1 MGNPSSRWKPQ
12 ELTAAEK
19 RNVEMGPGGWVRNP
33 VAATGNLGSG
43 ADPEV
48 IVAFRG
54 TASIQG
60 WISSFRWA
68 SSVFSEA
75 TPTAITVTAYCSENV
90 TVVGSPTITVTNT
103 KAGSGTAT
111 TLTATFTSLHANGHR
126 MYFVTAVPSANQLK
140 EDDVLY
146 IGANALAL
154 AGGTIKDYG
163 TTTNTIITSAADVG
177 YRGSVNRGG
186 NATTGGVATT
196 NPMLGARY
204 LVAA

>member
-111 TLTATFTSLHANGHR
+111 TITCTYASGTTTDALVFTS
-126 MYFVTAVPSANQLK
+126 AVPSANHIK
-140 EDDVLY
+140 EDDILY
-146 IGANALAL
+146 IGANATAL
-154 AGGTIKDYG
+154 AGGSLTGADGIILI
-163 TTTNTIITSAADVG
+163 TNVLNEGA
-177 YRGSVNRGG
+177 RGG
-186 NATTGGVATT
+186 VVTGG
-196 NPMLGARY
+196 NQGAGAALQADGPRI
-204 LVAA
+204 VAAA

>member
-1 MGNPSSRWKPQ
+1 MSDPSSAHKPMW
-12 ELTAAEK
+12 LTTAEK

-111 TLTATFTSLHANGHR
+111 TITCTYASGTTTDALVFTS
-126 MYFVTAVPSANQLK
+126 AVPSANHINCL
-140 EDDVLY
+140 LY
-146 IGANALAL
+146 
-154 AGGTIKDYG
+154 
-163 TTTNTIITSAADVG
+163 TSPSPRD
-177 YRGSVNRGG
+177 S
-186 NATTGGVATT
+186 
-196 NPMLGARY
+196 
-204 LVAA
+204 